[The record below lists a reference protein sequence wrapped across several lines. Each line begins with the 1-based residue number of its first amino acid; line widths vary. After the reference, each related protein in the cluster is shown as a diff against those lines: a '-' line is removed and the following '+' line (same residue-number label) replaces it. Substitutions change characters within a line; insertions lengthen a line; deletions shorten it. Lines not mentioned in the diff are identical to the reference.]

1 MPIRTSPRRRRG
13 KPSRKIDSLQQKARD
28 AVRRY
33 QREQRAAT
41 RTARAAKEAA

>member
-13 KPSRKIDSLQQKARD
+13 KPARKPDPFAQKARE

-33 QREQRAAT
+33 QREQREL
-41 RTARAAKEAA
+41 ARAKAKEAA